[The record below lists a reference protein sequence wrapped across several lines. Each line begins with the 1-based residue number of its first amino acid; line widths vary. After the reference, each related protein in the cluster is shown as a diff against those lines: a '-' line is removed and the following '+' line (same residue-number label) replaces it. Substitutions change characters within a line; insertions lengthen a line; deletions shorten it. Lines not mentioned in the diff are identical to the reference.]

1 MVAKITSGTSLYGVL
16 VYNKL
21 KVDDGHARII
31 GSNHI
36 LLPGNDP
43 SRLNIPLIMQAF
55 DPYLEAN
62 RQTKVPVFHVSLN
75 PDPRDKLSED
85 ELTAIAREYMEQM
98 GYADQPYIV
107 YRHDDIERSHIHIV
121 SVRVDRAGRK
131 IKSGFEARHSMKIL
145 REIERKYSLH
155 PAIKG
160 QSVQDFHALR
170 RLDYSA
176 GNLKQQL
183 SSIVREAMNRYDFLS
198 IKEFNTLLNAYNIY
212 VDEITGEA
220 GGKPYQGI
228 VYGALNDKNE
238 RIGIPIKSSK
248 IGKDVG

>member
-1 MVAKITSGTSLYGVL
+1 MVAKITSGTSLYGAL
-16 VYNKL
+16 AYNKL
-21 KVDDGHARII
+21 KIDEGQARII
-31 GSNHI
+31 GSNQI
-36 LLPGNDP
+36 LLPGGDP
-43 SRLNIPLIMQAF
+43 SKLGIPQVMQEIE
-55 DPYLEAN
+55 PYLEAN
-62 RQTKVPVFHVSLN
+62 RRTKVPIFHVSLN

-107 YRHDDIERSHIHIV
+107 YRHDDIKRSHIHIV
-121 SVRVDRAGRK
+121 SVRVDREGRK

-145 REIERKYSLH
+145 REIERKYRLH

-160 QSVQDFHALR
+160 QSVQNFHELR

-183 SSIVREAMNRYDFLS
+183 SSIVCEAMSRYDFLS
-198 IKEFNTLLNAYNIY
+198 IKEFNTLLSTYNIY
-212 VDEITGEA
+212 VDEIKGEA
-220 GGKPYQGI
+220 RGKPYQGI
-228 VYGALNDKNE
+228 IYGALNDKNE